1 MESSKPKSTKR
12 KLWLSV
18 TFLLEFIENYRK
30 ELISTKKSEIEILNS
45 IRLGTTDYDFKNA
58 KMINEGGFGLILEIK
73 SNVDGKTYVA
83 KILNFHVGSFNKA
96 ED

>member
-1 MESSKPKSTKR
+1 M
-12 KLWLSV
+12 SV
-18 TFLLEFIENYRK
+18 TYLLEFIENYRK